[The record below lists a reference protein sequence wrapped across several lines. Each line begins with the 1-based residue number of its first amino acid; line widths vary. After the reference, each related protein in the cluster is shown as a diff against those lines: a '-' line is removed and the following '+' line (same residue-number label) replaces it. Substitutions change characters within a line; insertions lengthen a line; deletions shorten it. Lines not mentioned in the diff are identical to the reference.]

1 MNKKDK
7 QDLMF
12 AADYYLYKDLPNN
25 FDRWSDK
32 KLFKF
37 IEESAWQP
45 FEYWEGE
52 KLWYEIEK
60 LANGVREYI
69 KENK

>member
-1 MNKKDK
+1 MTKKDK
-7 QDLMF
+7 RDLMF

-25 FDRWSDK
+25 FDKWPAK

-52 KLWYEIEK
+52 KLWHEIEK

-69 KENK
+69 KANK